1 MNEHDIISLGLGIQS
16 PWHIVGQLLDTS
28 VNPQELKIRLK
39 ADRGSE
45 FPCPDCDQ
53 MCKAHDF
60 REKTWRHLNFFQHHC
75 YITAHVPRTNCP
87 EHGVKSINVP
97 WARKGSHFTLLFEQ
111 AAMTLVREMP
121 VLAAARIM
129 EISDKSLWRIV
140 FHYVNGAIS
149 KMDLSNISGIA
160 VDETSSGKRHQ
171 YVTIFIDVD
180 AAEKPVL
187 FVVPGKGKD
196 TIEAFKKF
204 LQDHQGKAGNIARV
218 VCDMSPA
225 FISGAEENFEN
236 AVVVVDWFH
245 VVKLFT
251 KAVDEVRRE
260 ESQRCKM
267 RQGTRWA
274 VLKAEDN
281 LSEEQKELLAQ
292 LESYAHYTAQAWR
305 IKEMLRWINSAETSQ
320 AATWRFTHFLNYVKE
335 IVEDVEILKPVH
347 KAIGTLKKH
356 KDRILSRWGNDYS
369 NGRLEGLNGLFQ
381 AARARAR
388 GYRNVQTFI
397 TMIYLIAAPIEQ
409 ILKST

>member
-1 MNEHDIISLGLGIQS
+1 
-16 PWHIVGQLLDTS
+16 
-28 VNPQELKIRLK
+28 
-39 ADRGSE
+39 
-45 FPCPDCDQ
+45 

-320 AATWRFTHFLNYVKE
+320 AAAWRFTHFLNYVKE

-356 KDRILSRWGNDYS
+356 KD
-369 NGRLEGLNGLFQ
+369 LNP
-381 AARARAR
+381 A
-388 GYRNVQTFI
+388 I
-397 TMIYLIAAPIEQ
+397 
-409 ILKST
+409 S